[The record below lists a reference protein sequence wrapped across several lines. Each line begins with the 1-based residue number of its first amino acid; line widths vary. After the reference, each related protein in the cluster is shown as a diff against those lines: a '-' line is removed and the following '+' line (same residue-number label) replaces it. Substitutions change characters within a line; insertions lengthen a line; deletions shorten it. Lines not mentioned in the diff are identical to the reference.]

1 MELDLKLNLF
11 HSTAEIRKK
20 TGKKYLRPIHFTIIF
35 HNLRNFRLPVA
46 WTSALGAYEV
56 KKAALS
62 VFFMEIVKAFFK
74 EARLQSGNLDLAGVT
89 TIVLLL
95 CTEEE

>member
-1 MELDLKLNLF
+1 MKPGWVQFNSTVQWSHLQMERDLKLNLF

-20 TGKKYLRPIHFTIIF
+20 TGKKYLWPIHFTIIF

-74 EARLQSGNLDLAGVT
+74 EAKL
-89 TIVLLL
+89 
-95 CTEEE
+95 